1 MPEHSPKKSLS
12 ENAYSK
18 IRDLIITLEL
28 KPGSK
33 INESGLER
41 DLEIGRTPVR
51 EAFLRLV
58 NEGFLTSIPGRG
70 FFVREV
76 TLDGVRALFE
86 AVMILERGCIAL
98 AARRISKE
106 GISLLEEIHRKL
118 KVAMAKGEYL
128 QITVLNSQ
136 FHQIIHKAS
145 RNDLLVASMNY
156 LEPQY
161 HRLAYLCFSEEA
173 GGNELK
179 EHFGKVTADHGNLIE
194 NLKLRDEQ
202 GAVDAITEHIR
213 LFHARVTRY
222 LFPPMEA
229 IRTAHVPC
237 VDRVQNMGG

>member
-1 MPEHSPKKSLS
+1 MPEHSRKKSLS
-12 ENAYSK
+12 ENAYNK

-33 INESGLER
+33 ISEGDLER
-41 DLEIGRTPVR
+41 DLGIGRTPVR

-98 AARRISKE
+98 AARRICDQE
-106 GISLLEEIHRKL
+106 ISLLGEIHRRL
-118 KVAMAKGEYL
+118 KDAMAKRQYL
-128 QITVLNSQ
+128 QVTVLNSR
-136 FHQIIHKAS
+136 FHRIIHKAS
-145 RNDLLVASMNY
+145 RNHLLIASMNN

-173 GGNELK
+173 EGDELK
-179 EHFGKVTADHGNLIE
+179 EHFGKVTADHRILIE
-194 NLKLRDEQ
+194 SL
-202 GAVDAITEHIR
+202 
-213 LFHARVTRY
+213 
-222 LFPPMEA
+222 
-229 IRTAHVPC
+229 RTARRTGSCRCRHGTHPAFSC
-237 VDRVQNMGG
+237 QSNAISFSAHGGHSYGSCPLC